1 MPISV
6 PPPLPDDTAML
17 RTLSRPA
24 IEAGR
29 AYAARGAVRRLA
41 ASADGRVIEAEVKG
55 TATRP
60 YSLRITLQPRREGG
74 TAFDGS
80 CSCPVGF
87 DCKHVAAAL
96 FAARRE
102 RGDVPRPAPP
112 SAPAPAPSE
121 PVLPPEVA
129 DWLRQLAAIDEADP
143 EAYPADIRQRVV
155 YVVAPLA
162 RPVGPVSLN
171 VAVFS
176 VTLRKDGLRCR

>member
-1 MPISV
+1 MLYAAHFGDAASV
-6 PPPLPDDTAML
+6 QALLAAKADPNLTNRYGFAPMHEAALRADAAML

-60 YSLRITLQPRREGG
+60 YSLRITLQRRRDGG

-96 FAARRE
+96 FAARGE

-112 SAPAPAPSE
+112 SAPVPTTAP
-121 PVLPPEVA
+121 
-129 DWLRQLAAIDEADP
+129 D
-143 EAYPADIRQRVV
+143 
-155 YVVAPLA
+155 
-162 RPVGPVSLN
+162 GP
-171 VAVFS
+171 
-176 VTLRKDGLRCR
+176 R